1 MGTNQTGKRFY
12 QVKVKSPDTTS
23 IKELGRLMEPLQMQ
37 AFRKTYGKILEL
49 TIAEVSIEAIASLT
63 QYYDQPLRCFT
74 FGDFQLVPTIEEFEE
89 ILGCPLGGRKPYLSS
104 GCLPSLSRIA
114 TVVRDSARGLDRIRQ
129 TRNGIAGLPQ
139 KYLEDKARGM
149 ANQGEWVPFMDV
161 LALLI
166 FGVVL
171 FPNVDGLVGLAAIDA
186 FLAYHHSKESPVVAV
201 LADLFDTFDRRCEK
215 SSARIICCLPA
226 LSVWLV
232 SHLFQQD
239 TRHPCPL
246 LSHRS
251 CTEKRRMDWDQ
262 LLAGIGSRTISWF
275 PRWKEGK
282 EGILFSCGRY
292 PNIPLVGTRGCINYN
307 PMLAIRQLGYP
318 MRGAPTEE
326 SMSPFLVRDLGVQN
340 SKTIQRIHKAWE
352 TPLRKDQ
359 ELRGIRNGIIGG
371 YHEWLKVRVRGLD
384 WLAKLK
390 VVSEENFEAPEEDE
404 EVQALKSELGKA
416 KLAKEKFKL
425 AATHVRK
432 EYAGLREENAI
443 TARALERETKRAR
456 KEEYGRNKF
465 RGALWGSNSELKL
478 RREERDQSRAHS
490 MVLKEELIAC
500 SRSKRSLSQRLCET
514 ETNMLAIIAKYE
526 EELGLATAHEHR
538 IADEYAQVYAEK
550 EARGRVIDSLHQE
563 ATMWMDRFALTLNG
577 SQELPRLLAKAK
589 AMADTH
595 STPEEIHGLLGYW
608 KNTITK
614 RAARD
619 PYRTRSKSRTM
630 GDQEETQEQMKADMS
645 ALKEQ
650 MASMMEAMLGMK
662 QLMEKNAATAAAVSS
677 AAEADPTLLATT
689 HHPPS
694 NIVGRGRD
702 TLGHDGSPHL
712 GYNRAAYPYGL
723 PPNYSPPILQEDAGH
738 IASPVHEKEPPQQP
752 DEVHK
757 DPQDY
762 ARRDVEFYPPIP
774 EGPAPGTLPQPNIAA
789 SPILVGYMP
798 SSFADLV
805 FAGER
810 IEVGLKRGKFDYV
823 SSTNV
828 NAKRIGATGAK
839 RKEGDA
845 HAVSSTPAWVKPQQT
860 PHGTHQYAQHHPSFS
875 AHAGDASSST
885 PVQPKA
891 PTQREA
897 PQVPTPN
904 TARPAGNSNTTRNFP
919 PRPLPEFTP
928 LPMTYEDLLP
938 SLIANHLAVVTP
950 GRVLEPPF
958 PKWYDPNATCKY
970 HGGAPGHSIEKCLA
984 LKYKV
989 QHLMD
994 AGWLTFQEDRPN
1006 VRTNPL
1012 ANHGGGA
1019 VNAVES
1025 DRPHRSK
1032 PLRDVATPRRFIF
1045 EALQKGG
1052 VIPHSGCKED
1062 SCLLHPGEMH
1072 DMETCL
1078 EVEELLQRMIDQ
1090 GRLEVGIEG
1099 KEEQH
1104 ICMQSTEGS
1113 GVAKPKPLVIY
1124 FTKSAASQKP
1134 GHPLMAK
1141 PVPFPYQN
1149 SHAVPW
1155 RYTPPGKKEE
1165 EVTDV
1170 SSLSAKVTNIT
1181 GLSGKDNGGITSLI
1195 KTQGNRGKYGLGYKP
1210 TQADMK
1216 RSIAGRKDSGQ
1227 SSRWKQESE
1236 GSPPCHISRS
1246 FISAGL
1252 GDEGQVFAICE
1263 DDVPSTSDLV
1273 RPCPPDFQLGN
1284 WRVEE
1289 RPGIYATSIMDFL
1302 SVVSL
1307 VAIFQRNERGFEAF
1321 SPHNERKR
1329 GWGHDRPIVA
1339 FLCVKRAEN
1348 VAARQ
1353 PRMAPRK
1360 LASKRSRK
1368 DKAAEGT
1375 SSAPEYDS
1383 HRFRS
1388 AVHQQR
1394 FEAIKGW
1401 SFLRERRVQLRDD
1414 EYTDFQ
1420 EEIGRRR
1427 WAPLVTPMAKFDPE
1441 IVLEFYANAWPTE
1454 EGVRDMR
1461 SWVRGQWIPF
1471 DADAISQF
1479 LGYPMVLEEGQE
1491 CEYGQRR
1498 NRSDGFDEEAIA
1510 QLLCIPGQDFARTA
1524 AGRRVRIMR
1533 TNMTTLTQIWMTLL
1547 LSNILPTD
1555 HNSDLPMPKCQLV
1568 YAILT
1573 RMSIHVAQLIADAIY
1588 IFAGM
1593 APTRHPLDPDKS
1605 NRALGFPALITGL
1618 CQSFGVPV
1626 APTKVI
1632 RPPIT
1637 RAFIEKY
1644 CTQRQAQGD
1653 APQAAGAPPPP
1664 HQAGQAGAFD
1674 MEQYLRHLVRQQAA
1688 NHRAHVRTHDCL
1700 YQMSLSMQSQGF
1712 APFSCPTPDQF
1723 KAEVAWPGDWP
1734 EAQAGEAPPE
1744 APGDGEEAHE
1754 DEEMADLLDFLG
1766 GSGDTGEN
1774 NETFSS
1780 LTSYPELRRSEFLI
1794 GGYVG
1799 ARASLL
1805 STTPPFVVMA
1815 QELVAR
1821 GDTLRLFA
1829 PFCHPEAAGPMTSR
1843 DQVWSFCTHDTRRY
1857 LMVIRT
1863 LLSSRGGGPDDKQRP
1878 SLVIL
1883 HP

>member
-1 MGTNQTGKRFY
+1 
-12 QVKVKSPDTTS
+12 
-23 IKELGRLMEPLQMQ
+23 
-37 AFRKTYGKILEL
+37 
-49 TIAEVSIEAIASLT
+49 
-63 QYYDQPLRCFT
+63 
-74 FGDFQLVPTIEEFEE
+74 
-89 ILGCPLGGRKPYLSS
+89 
-104 GCLPSLSRIA
+104 
-114 TVVRDSARGLDRIRQ
+114 
-129 TRNGIAGLPQ
+129 
-139 KYLEDKARGM
+139 
-149 ANQGEWVPFMDV
+149 
-161 LALLI
+161 
-166 FGVVL
+166 
-171 FPNVDGLVGLAAIDA
+171 
-186 FLAYHHSKESPVVAV
+186 
-201 LADLFDTFDRRCEK
+201 
-215 SSARIICCLPA
+215 
-226 LSVWLV
+226 
-232 SHLFQQD
+232 
-239 TRHPCPL
+239 
-246 LSHRS
+246 
-251 CTEKRRMDWDQ
+251 
-262 LLAGIGSRTISWF
+262 
-275 PRWKEGK
+275 
-282 EGILFSCGRY
+282 
-292 PNIPLVGTRGCINYN
+292 
-307 PMLAIRQLGYP
+307 
-318 MRGAPTEE
+318 
-326 SMSPFLVRDLGVQN
+326 
-340 SKTIQRIHKAWE
+340 
-352 TPLRKDQ
+352 
-359 ELRGIRNGIIGG
+359 
-371 YHEWLKVRVRGLD
+371 
-384 WLAKLK
+384 
-390 VVSEENFEAPEEDE
+390 
-404 EVQALKSELGKA
+404 
-416 KLAKEKFKL
+416 
-425 AATHVRK
+425 
-432 EYAGLREENAI
+432 
-443 TARALERETKRAR
+443 
-456 KEEYGRNKF
+456 
-465 RGALWGSNSELKL
+465 
-478 RREERDQSRAHS
+478 
-490 MVLKEELIAC
+490 
-500 SRSKRSLSQRLCET
+500 
-514 ETNMLAIIAKYE
+514 
-526 EELGLATAHEHR
+526 
-538 IADEYAQVYAEK
+538 
-550 EARGRVIDSLHQE
+550 
-563 ATMWMDRFALTLNG
+563 
-577 SQELPRLLAKAK
+577 
-589 AMADTH
+589 
-595 STPEEIHGLLGYW
+595 
-608 KNTITK
+608 
-614 RAARD
+614 
-619 PYRTRSKSRTM
+619 M

-650 MASMMEAMLGMK
+650 MASMMEAMLSMK
-662 QLMEKNAATAAAVSS
+662 QLIEKNAATAAAVSS

-723 PPNYSPPILQEDAGH
+723 PPNYSPPVLQEDAGH
-738 IASPVHEKEPPQQP
+738 IASLVHEREPPQQP
-752 DEVHK
+752 DKVHK

-789 SPILVGYMP
+789 PPIVLSTEGPPPAIEERRKLDLLEERLRAVEGFGDYPFADMTDLYLVPDVVIPPKFKVPDFDKYKGTTCPKNHLKMYCRKMGAHSKDEKLLIHFFQDSLARAAVVWYTNLEASHIRTWKDLITAFLRQYQYNSDMAPDRTQLQNMFKKEGETFKEYAQRWRDLAAQVAPPMVERKMITMMVDTLPVFYYEKLVGYMP

-823 SSTNV
+823 SSTNA
-828 NAKRIGATGAK
+828 NAKKIGATGAK

-875 AHAGDASSST
+875 AHSGNASSST

-904 TARPAGNSNTTRNFP
+904 TTRPAGNSNTTRNFP
-919 PRPLPEFTP
+919 PRPFPEFTP

-970 HGGAPGHSIEKCLA
+970 HGGVPGHSVEKCLA

-1052 VIPHSGCKED
+1052 VIPHSGCKEN
-1062 SCLLHPGEMH
+1062 SCLLHSGEMH

-1078 EVEELLQRMIDQ
+1078 GVEELLQRMIDQ

-1134 GHPLMAK
+1134 GHPLIAK

-1155 RYTPPGKKEE
+1155 RYTPPREKEE

-1181 GLSGKDNGGITSLI
+1181 GLSGVTRSGRVFAPPDLPVQPTDVKGKGKVVEEQDGEAPHASNKDIPAKGPPEKKDGKKEVSLEEASEFLRIIQQSEFKVIEQLNKTLARVSLLELLMSSEPHRALLVKVLNEAHVAQDILVEGFGGLVNNITANNYLAFAEEEIPAEGRGHNKALHVSVKCMDHIVAKVLIDNGSSLNVMPKSTLEKLPFNASHLKPSSMVVRAFNASHSVGVVPSTLHQKLKFVVEGHLVIVSGEEDILVSCPSSMPYVEAAEESLETAFQSFEVVSISSVDSLFGQPCLSDAAVMMARVMLGNGYEPGMGLGKDNGGITSLI
-1195 KTQGNRGKYGLGYKP
+1195 NTQGNRGKYGLGYKP

-1216 RSIAGRKDSGQ
+1216 RSIAGRKNSGQ

-1252 GDEGQVFAICE
+1252 GDKGQVFAICE
-1263 DDVPSTSDLV
+1263 DDVLSTLDLV

-1307 VAIFQRNERGFEAF
+1307 VTIFQRNERGFEALVLTLVSNLALICDHL
-1321 SPHNERKR
+1321 SPSAQFMGCPKR
-1329 GWGHDRPIVA
+1329 LIRIEPEPTFPKFAAFENIHAYAYTYACILLWYLRTDASGDGVTTDRSLPLICA
-1339 FLCVKRAEN
+1339 KQAEN

-1353 PRMAPRK
+1353 PRKMLIHEKGGDMEMAPRK
-1360 LASKRSRK
+1360 LASKRSRR

-1427 WAPLVTPMAKFDPE
+1427 WASLVTPMAKFDPE

-1471 DADAISQF
+1471 DADAIGQL
-1479 LGYPMVLEEGQE
+1479 LGYPLVLEEGQE

-1555 HNSDLPMPKCQLV
+1555 HNSDLPMSKCQLV

-1653 APQAAGAPPPP
+1653 APQAAGVPPPP

-1688 NHRAHVRTHDCL
+1688 NHRAHVQTHNCL

-1712 APFSCPTPDQF
+1712 ASFSCPTPDQF
-1723 KAEVAWPGDWP
+1723 RAEVAWPGDWP

-1766 GSGDTGEN
+1766 GSGDTWNICLFAKACLHFSGEN
-1774 NETFSS
+1774 TETFSS

-1805 STTPPFVVMA
+1805 STTPPFVAMT

-1821 GDTLRLFA
+1821 GDTLRLSAPRHSVTPSVIDEQRPMWSSA
-1829 PFCHPEAAGPMTSR
+1829 PFPEMSAFSDGDFFKSHKLSRTTGGGP
-1843 DQVWSFCTHDTRRY
+1843 DDTQRY
-1857 LMVIRT
+1857 LTVIRT
-1863 LLSSRGGGPDDKQRP
+1863 LLSSRGGGPDDKQRQN
-1878 SLVIL
+1878 LVIL
-1883 HP
+1883 HPCIIQRRRAR

>member
-12 QVKVKSPDTTS
+12 QVKVKSLDTTS

-114 TVVRDSARGLDRIRQ
+114 TVVKESARGLDRIKQ

-149 ANQGEWVPFMDV
+149 ANQGDWVPFMDV

-171 FPNVDGLVGLAAIDA
+171 FPNVDGLVDLAAIDA

-201 LADLFDTFDRRCEK
+201 LADLFDTFDRRCKK

-226 LSVWLV
+226 LCVWLV
-232 SHLFQQD
+232 SHLIQQD

-251 CTEKRRMDWDQ
+251 CTEKRRIDWDQ
-262 LLAGIGSRTISWF
+262 LLAGIGGRTISWF

-282 EGILFSCGRY
+282 EGVLFSCGRY

-307 PMLAIRQLGYP
+307 PTLAIRQLGYP

-326 SMSPFLVRDLGVQN
+326 SMSPFLVRDLGAQN

-352 TPLRKDQ
+352 TPLRKNQ

-371 YHEWLKVRVRGLD
+371 YHEWLKVRIRGLD

-390 VVSEENFEAPEEDE
+390 VVIEENFEAPEEDE

-432 EYAGLREENAI
+432 ECAGLREENAI
-443 TARALERETKRAR
+443 TARALEQETKRAR

-465 RGALWGSNSELKL
+465 SGALWGSNSELKL

-514 ETNMLAIIAKYE
+514 ETNMLAIVAKYQ

-589 AMADTH
+589 AMADTY
-595 STPEEIHGLLGYW
+595 SAPEEIHGLLGYW

-789 SPILVGYMP
+789 SPIRWRDLAAQVAPPMVEREMITMMVDTLPVFYYEKLVGYMS

-875 AHAGDASSST
+875 AHAGNASSST

-904 TARPAGNSNTTRNFP
+904 TTRPAGNSNTTRNFP

-970 HGGAPGHSIEKCLA
+970 HGGVPGHSVEKCLA

-1062 SCLLHPGEMH
+1062 SCLLHSGEMH

-1090 GRLEVGIEG
+1090 GQLEIGIEG

-1181 GLSGKDNGGITSLI
+1181 GLSGVTRSGRVFAPPDLPVQPADVKGKGKVVEEQDGEAPHASNKDIPAKGPPEKKDGRKEVSLEEASEFLRIIQQSEFKVIEQLNKTPARVSLLELLMSSEPHRALLVKVLNEAHVAQDISVEAVMMARVMLGNGFEPGMGLGKNNGGITSLI
-1195 KTQGNRGKYGLGYKP
+1195 NTQGNRGKYGLGYKP

-1216 RSIAGRKDSGQ
+1216 RSIAGRKNNGQ
-1227 SSRWKQESE
+1227 SSRWRQEGE

-1246 FISAGL
+1246 FISAGS
-1252 GDEGQVFAICE
+1252 GDKGQAFAICE
-1263 DDVPSTSDLV
+1263 DDIPSTLDLV
-1273 RPCPPDFQLGN
+1273 RPCSPDFQLGN

-1289 RPGIYATSIMDFL
+1289 RPGIYATSIM
-1302 SVVSL
+1302 
-1307 VAIFQRNERGFEAF
+1307 
-1321 SPHNERKR
+1321 
-1329 GWGHDRPIVA
+1329 
-1339 FLCVKRAEN
+1339 
-1348 VAARQ
+1348 
-1353 PRMAPRK
+1353 
-1360 LASKRSRK
+1360 
-1368 DKAAEGT
+1368 
-1375 SSAPEYDS
+1375 
-1383 HRFRS
+1383 
-1388 AVHQQR
+1388 
-1394 FEAIKGW
+1394 
-1401 SFLRERRVQLRDD
+1401 
-1414 EYTDFQ
+1414 
-1420 EEIGRRR
+1420 
-1427 WAPLVTPMAKFDPE
+1427 
-1441 IVLEFYANAWPTE
+1441 
-1454 EGVRDMR
+1454 
-1461 SWVRGQWIPF
+1461 
-1471 DADAISQF
+1471 
-1479 LGYPMVLEEGQE
+1479 
-1491 CEYGQRR
+1491 
-1498 NRSDGFDEEAIA
+1498 
-1510 QLLCIPGQDFARTA
+1510 
-1524 AGRRVRIMR
+1524 
-1533 TNMTTLTQIWMTLL
+1533 
-1547 LSNILPTD
+1547 
-1555 HNSDLPMPKCQLV
+1555 
-1568 YAILT
+1568 
-1573 RMSIHVAQLIADAIY
+1573 
-1588 IFAGM
+1588 
-1593 APTRHPLDPDKS
+1593 
-1605 NRALGFPALITGL
+1605 
-1618 CQSFGVPV
+1618 
-1626 APTKVI
+1626 
-1632 RPPIT
+1632 
-1637 RAFIEKY
+1637 
-1644 CTQRQAQGD
+1644 
-1653 APQAAGAPPPP
+1653 
-1664 HQAGQAGAFD
+1664 
-1674 MEQYLRHLVRQQAA
+1674 
-1688 NHRAHVRTHDCL
+1688 
-1700 YQMSLSMQSQGF
+1700 
-1712 APFSCPTPDQF
+1712 
-1723 KAEVAWPGDWP
+1723 
-1734 EAQAGEAPPE
+1734 
-1744 APGDGEEAHE
+1744 
-1754 DEEMADLLDFLG
+1754 
-1766 GSGDTGEN
+1766 
-1774 NETFSS
+1774 
-1780 LTSYPELRRSEFLI
+1780 
-1794 GGYVG
+1794 
-1799 ARASLL
+1799 
-1805 STTPPFVVMA
+1805 
-1815 QELVAR
+1815 
-1821 GDTLRLFA
+1821 
-1829 PFCHPEAAGPMTSR
+1829 
-1843 DQVWSFCTHDTRRY
+1843 
-1857 LMVIRT
+1857 
-1863 LLSSRGGGPDDKQRP
+1863 
-1878 SLVIL
+1878 
-1883 HP
+1883 

>member
-1 MGTNQTGKRFY
+1 MFAHSIKRLPSLGADVWGANTFPVRKYNSRTFHLKVRRSRLFRFFRRFPQINVGGDSARIPFVEHASRESRVALPPKVSMGTNQTGKRFY
-12 QVKVKSPDTTS
+12 QVKVKSLDTTS

-114 TVVRDSARGLDRIRQ
+114 TVVKDSARGLDRIKQ

-149 ANQGEWVPFMDV
+149 ANQGNWVPFMDV

-171 FPNVDGLVGLAAIDA
+171 FPNVDGLIDLAAIDA

-226 LSVWLV
+226 LCVWLV

-239 TRHPCPL
+239 IRHPCPL

-262 LLAGIGSRTISWF
+262 LLAGIGGRTISWF

-282 EGILFSCGRY
+282 EGVLFSCGRY

-307 PMLAIRQLGYP
+307 PTLAIRQLGYP

-326 SMSPFLVRDLGVQN
+326 SMSPFLVRDLGAQN

-371 YHEWLKVRVRGLD
+371 YHEWLKVRIRGLD

-432 EYAGLREENAI
+432 ECAGLREENAI
-443 TARALERETKRAR
+443 TARALEQETKRAR

-465 RGALWGSNSELKL
+465 CGALWGSNSELKL

-490 MVLKEELIAC
+490 MVLKEELVAC

-514 ETNMLAIIAKYE
+514 EINMLAIIAKYQ

-538 IADEYAQVYAEK
+538 VADEYAQVYAEK

-589 AMADTH
+589 AMADTY
-595 STPEEIHGLLGYW
+595 SAPEEIHGLLGYW

-630 GDQEETQEQMKADMS
+630 GDQEKTQEQMKADMS

-752 DEVHK
+752 DEIHK

-774 EGPAPGTLPQPNIAA
+774 EGPAPGT
-789 SPILVGYMP
+789 
-798 SSFADLV
+798 
-805 FAGER
+805 
-810 IEVGLKRGKFDYV
+810 
-823 SSTNV
+823 
-828 NAKRIGATGAK
+828 IGATGAK

-845 HAVSSTPAWVKPQQT
+845 HAVSSTPAWVKPQQA

-875 AHAGDASSST
+875 AHAGNASSST

-904 TARPAGNSNTTRNFP
+904 TTRPAGNSNTTRNFP

-938 SLIANHLAVVTP
+938 SLIANHLAVITP

-970 HGGAPGHSIEKCLA
+970 HGGVPGHSVEKCLA

-1025 DRPHRSK
+1025 DGPHRSK

-1052 VIPHSGCKED
+1052 VIPHRGCKED
-1062 SCLLHPGEMH
+1062 SCLLHSGEMH

-1078 EVEELLQRMIDQ
+1078 GVEELLQRMIDQ

-1113 GVAKPKPLVIY
+1113 AVMMARVMLGNG
-1124 FTKSAASQKP
+1124 FEP
-1134 GHPLMAK
+1134 GMGL
-1141 PVPFPYQN
+1141 
-1149 SHAVPW
+1149 
-1155 RYTPPGKKEE
+1155 GK
-1165 EVTDV
+1165 
-1170 SSLSAKVTNIT
+1170 N
-1181 GLSGKDNGGITSLI
+1181 NGGITSLI
-1195 KTQGNRGKYGLGYKP
+1195 NTQGNRGKYGLGYKP

-1216 RSIAGRKDSGQ
+1216 RSIAGRKNNGQ
-1227 SSRWKQESE
+1227 SSRWRQEGE

-1246 FISAGL
+1246 FISAGS
-1252 GDEGQVFAICE
+1252 GDKGQAFAICE
-1263 DDVPSTSDLV
+1263 DDIPSTLDLV
-1273 RPCPPDFQLGN
+1273 RPCSPDFQLGN

-1289 RPGIYATSIMDFL
+1289 RPGIYATSIM
-1302 SVVSL
+1302 
-1307 VAIFQRNERGFEAF
+1307 
-1321 SPHNERKR
+1321 
-1329 GWGHDRPIVA
+1329 
-1339 FLCVKRAEN
+1339 
-1348 VAARQ
+1348 
-1353 PRMAPRK
+1353 
-1360 LASKRSRK
+1360 
-1368 DKAAEGT
+1368 
-1375 SSAPEYDS
+1375 
-1383 HRFRS
+1383 
-1388 AVHQQR
+1388 
-1394 FEAIKGW
+1394 
-1401 SFLRERRVQLRDD
+1401 
-1414 EYTDFQ
+1414 
-1420 EEIGRRR
+1420 
-1427 WAPLVTPMAKFDPE
+1427 
-1441 IVLEFYANAWPTE
+1441 
-1454 EGVRDMR
+1454 
-1461 SWVRGQWIPF
+1461 
-1471 DADAISQF
+1471 
-1479 LGYPMVLEEGQE
+1479 
-1491 CEYGQRR
+1491 
-1498 NRSDGFDEEAIA
+1498 
-1510 QLLCIPGQDFARTA
+1510 
-1524 AGRRVRIMR
+1524 
-1533 TNMTTLTQIWMTLL
+1533 
-1547 LSNILPTD
+1547 
-1555 HNSDLPMPKCQLV
+1555 
-1568 YAILT
+1568 
-1573 RMSIHVAQLIADAIY
+1573 
-1588 IFAGM
+1588 
-1593 APTRHPLDPDKS
+1593 
-1605 NRALGFPALITGL
+1605 
-1618 CQSFGVPV
+1618 
-1626 APTKVI
+1626 
-1632 RPPIT
+1632 
-1637 RAFIEKY
+1637 
-1644 CTQRQAQGD
+1644 
-1653 APQAAGAPPPP
+1653 
-1664 HQAGQAGAFD
+1664 
-1674 MEQYLRHLVRQQAA
+1674 
-1688 NHRAHVRTHDCL
+1688 
-1700 YQMSLSMQSQGF
+1700 
-1712 APFSCPTPDQF
+1712 
-1723 KAEVAWPGDWP
+1723 
-1734 EAQAGEAPPE
+1734 
-1744 APGDGEEAHE
+1744 
-1754 DEEMADLLDFLG
+1754 
-1766 GSGDTGEN
+1766 
-1774 NETFSS
+1774 
-1780 LTSYPELRRSEFLI
+1780 
-1794 GGYVG
+1794 
-1799 ARASLL
+1799 
-1805 STTPPFVVMA
+1805 
-1815 QELVAR
+1815 
-1821 GDTLRLFA
+1821 
-1829 PFCHPEAAGPMTSR
+1829 
-1843 DQVWSFCTHDTRRY
+1843 
-1857 LMVIRT
+1857 
-1863 LLSSRGGGPDDKQRP
+1863 
-1878 SLVIL
+1878 
-1883 HP
+1883 